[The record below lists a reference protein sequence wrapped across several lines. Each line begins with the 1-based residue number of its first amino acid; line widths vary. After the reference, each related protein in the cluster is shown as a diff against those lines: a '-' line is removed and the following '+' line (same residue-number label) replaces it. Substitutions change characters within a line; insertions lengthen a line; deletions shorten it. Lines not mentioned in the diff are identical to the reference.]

1 MNNEKETE
9 NYVYR
14 FYKAIKLN
22 KHFLFISLNK
32 GKIKDVLR
40 NAFQCTLVEL

>member
-32 GKIKDVLR
+32 GKRRFKMYIS
-40 NAFQCTLVEL
+40 